1 MAKSNII
8 KEGVLYGTV
17 FVAVFYK
24 YVHSLK
30 KTVRNF

>member
-8 KEGVLYGTV
+8 KEGVLYGTI

-30 KTVRNF
+30 KTVRTL